1 MGQIRWAA
9 RFHFLPSPAMS
20 SEIVTLPHSE
30 IPKAWYNVLAD
41 LPTPELQSYIEGGL
55 PRLTGYTLVDPDALK
70 ADLALV
76 SSRGYATTWEEQEP
90 GLTAVAAPIRAT
102 DGHLVAAV
110 SVSGR

>member
-1 MGQIRWAA
+1 M
-9 RFHFLPSPAMS
+9 
-20 SEIVTLPHSE
+20 
-30 IPKAWYNVLAD
+30 
-41 LPTPELQSYIEGGL
+41 
-55 PRLTGYTLVDPDALK
+55 K

-110 SVSGR
+110 SVSGPSFRLVPPMIPGIATHLIQAAAQIADRIG